1 MWAHVG
7 AVAVGG
13 AVGAVA
19 RYLVARVAA
28 ASLGPAFPYGTLTVN
43 LVGSLIL
50 GLLAGFA
57 IGRVTVPA
65 PIRLLVGVGFCGS
78 FTTFSTFAVET
89 LTQQSLRLAIV
100 NLVVNNAASIGAA
113 AIGLSV
119 GMRA

>member
-1 MWAHVG
+1 
-7 AVAVGG
+7 VGG